1 MNPAHKLTLVARH
14 LRITIEYLSLSL
26 SLSVTAAPGPVAEV
40 NVAVEDGN
48 LTVEWNT
55 PPYPNGI
62 LSGYMV
68 SVETYPE
75 GVVKF
80 GPAPV
85 DNSTFRHELTVS
97 SLG

>member
-1 MNPAHKLTLVARH
+1 MT
-14 LRITIEYLSLSL
+14 
-26 SLSVTAAPGPVAEV
+26 
-40 NVAVEDGN
+40 VEDGT

-80 GPAPV
+80 SPAPV